1 MRPCESARL
10 VATQLS
16 VLATLG
22 ALPGLPPCSRLDGEP
37 TPVHDVRGDLLF
49 WRLALGGRGYVD
61 IAAHPRLGA
70 PLVAIAPDAEWDPC
84 ALLAEAAELGIEHD
98 GLEFVAYSFPKL
110 AVRFRRAG
118 AEVALRELHTWDQ
131 VPDPR
136 REHGTP
142 PGQFERW
149 SFLDEQSAEVGRD
162 HEERYHQR
170 VESLAH
176 LANVLHVHEPVVR
189 LLDRRVVEEVLRP
202 HVDFR
207 ELLYSH
213 RDADHST
220 CVALRGQETN
230 TWSVAA
236 SVQIFLDFYRY
247 RYEQDRLAYELGL
260 GTEEEPVGL
269 PHSREFDVVLA
280 LESLTGKSLTAS
292 MNKHPNFGEY
302 RAEIRANR
310 PLISFVP
317 GHARV
322 VAGYTRTS
330 SLRLMGASFAGLL
343 VYDPWP
349 PNAGVIRRWENV
361 DTTVYRRTFTARVT
375 LLD

>member
-1 MRPCESARL
+1 L

-16 VLATLG
+16 VLTTLG
-22 ALPGLPPCSRLDGEP
+22 ALPGLPHCLRLDGEP
-37 TPVHDVRGDLLF
+37 TPVHDVNGELLF
-49 WRLALGGRGYVD
+49 WRLALHGKGYVD
-61 IAAHPRLGA
+61 IAAHPGLGA
-70 PLVAIAPDAEWDPC
+70 PLVAIAPEAEWDPRG
-84 ALLAEAAELGIEHD
+84 LAADAARRGIEHD
-98 GLEFVAYSFPKL
+98 ALQFVAFSFPKL
-110 AVRFRRAG
+110 ALRFLRDG
-118 AEVALRELHTWDQ
+118 AEVALLELHTWAQ
-131 VPDPR
+131 VPEPR
-136 REHGTP
+136 RELGDP
-142 PGQFERW
+142 PGHFERW
-149 SFLDEQSAEVGRD
+149 SFLDEQAEDVRRD

-189 LLDRRVVEEVLRP
+189 LFDRRVVEEVLRP
-202 HVDFR
+202 HVDAR
-207 ELLYSH
+207 ELRYSH
-213 RDADHST
+213 HDADHST
-220 CVALRGQETN
+220 CIALRGQETN
-230 TWSVAA
+230 VWSVAA
-236 SVQIFLDFYRY
+236 SVQMLLDFYRY
-247 RYEQDRLAYELGL
+247 RYDQDRLAYELGL
-260 GTEEEPVGL
+260 GTEDEPTGL

-292 MNKHPNFGEY
+292 MSMLPSFGEY

-317 GHARV
+317 GHSRV

-349 PNAGVIRRWENV
+349 PNAGVITRWENV
-361 DTTVYRRTFTARVT
+361 DTTAYRRTFTARVN